1 MYHNTYLVPLFSV
14 SNEAAGKVSE
24 EYTHIVSVFQY
35 GKSVTYT
42 LIKLFNVSEEIT
54 FFLKIT
60 EGEILVIVIAVV

>member
-1 MYHNTYLVPLFSV
+1 MYHNTYFVPLFSV
-14 SNEAAGKVSE
+14 SNEATGKVSE